1 VTALS
6 FLSFPSCGTNVSQ
19 LRSQPVS
26 ELLVRWKGRD
36 QQALESLVLFA
47 YKELREIVS
56 LERSGDLLALDDALS
71 ELSRLDEQQAGIVE
85 MRFFGGLSIEEI
97 GEVLDISRSSVK
109 REWNIAKAWLSGQ
122 MKRGSG
128 GKPPA
133 VAKS

>member
-1 VTALS
+1 M
-6 FLSFPSCGTNVSQ
+6 SQ